1 MMSTGE
7 TTEPG
12 LTAKSHHKACW
23 ETPTKNTR
31 TCKTCDPR
39 PRELSVR
46 KNASDFEVKT
56 CGVRNSWQSLNLK
69 NAIIIRSVVS
79 FTFSLINKFIHFF
92 IHSHLV
98 THSSNNQWM
107 NPCINSSL
115 NSFNDSCVLRQT
127 LNSQGSQVRWRE
139 GEGEGLGP
147 NPAAIRWGWGD
158 TLDSCPVHHRVTF
171 TPVVLLWGSP
181 RWLGLCLKPL
191 IQKLPLRSDLE
202 NCWLDRLCPH
212 VHQVR
217 VTKGLLDPSAKS
229 YRNWFSLWTLAL
241 ERKWTRR
248 ESSCG
253 FHGDTTVQQLPVTQV
268 QTGNTQQVCF

>member
-69 NAIIIRSVVS
+69 NAIIICSVVS

-127 LNSQGSQVRWRE
+127 LNSQGDGGSEVE
-139 GEGEGLGP
+139 GGGGGG
-147 NPAAIRWGWGD
+147 AR
-158 TLDSCPVHHRVTF
+158 T
-171 TPVVLLWGSP
+171 
-181 RWLGLCLKPL
+181 KP
-191 IQKLPLRSDLE
+191 SS
-202 NCWLDRLCPH
+202 
-212 VHQVR
+212 HQVR
-217 VTKGLLDPSAKS
+217 VGWHPGQLSSPSQGHVHTCGPAVRQPAMTRFVSKTIDPETPTEVRPGKLLAGPP
-229 YRNWFSLWTLAL
+229 L
-241 ERKWTRR
+241 
-248 ESSCG
+248 SSCASG
-253 FHGDTTVQQLPVTQV
+253 PRDKRSPGSL
-268 QTGNTQQVCF
+268 C